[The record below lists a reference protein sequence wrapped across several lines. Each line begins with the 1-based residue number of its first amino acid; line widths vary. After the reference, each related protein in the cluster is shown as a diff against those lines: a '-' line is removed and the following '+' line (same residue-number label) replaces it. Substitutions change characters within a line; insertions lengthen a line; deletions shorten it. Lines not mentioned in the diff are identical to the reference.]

1 MQELNQTVC
10 ATDEVTLPEPIV
22 SVVIPAYNREK
33 LLPRAI
39 DSAVGQQIENI
50 EIIVVDDGSADQTVR
65 LIENLSRSDRRIRLE
80 RHVRNKG
87 EAAARNTGVKAAR
100 GRYIAFLDSDDEWL
114 PGKLKAQLEL
124 LQRSPPSVAA
134 AITGQMIVDSDGVAS
149 EVCDWTDR
157 FPISGLNLLKLGCGI
172 GMGNTFVVRSDVFAR
187 VGYFDENLPLF
198 VDLDWL
204 CRFLEYFE
212 IAKVN
217 QVLIRYYKAPMR
229 KGEFVENAVGKFV
242 KLNDGYLRKYSWLER
257 LRIKSQFYNYI
268 SFGYEANGPWRK
280 FVWTRF
286 LHLLLNPVQNPGNY
300 VHFLLASI
308 KLMPVTRRA
317 RHG

>member
-1 MQELNQTVC
+1 MQDTNQTVRAADA
-10 ATDEVTLPEPIV
+10 ATLSEPIV
-22 SVVIPAYNREK
+22 SVVIPAYNRAK
-33 LLPRAI
+33 LLQRAI
-39 DSAVGQQIENI
+39 DSAVIQRIENI
-50 EIIVVDDGSADQTVR
+50 EIIVVDDGSADQTIQ
-65 LIENLSRSDRRIRLE
+65 LIENLGRSDPRIRLE
-80 RHVRNKG
+80 RHIHNKG
-87 EAAARNTGVKAAR
+87 EAAARNTGVRAAR

-114 PGKLKAQLEL
+114 PGKLSAQLEL
-124 LQRSPPSVAA
+124 LQQSPPAVAA
-134 AITGQMIVDSDGVAS
+134 AITGQMIVDLDGGAS
-149 EVCDWTDR
+149 EVCDWTDKL
-157 FPISGLNLLKLGCGI
+157 PISGLNLLKLGCGI
-172 GMGNTFVVRSDVFAR
+172 GMGNTFMVRSDVFAK
-187 VGYFDENLPLF
+187 VGYFDESLPLF

-242 KLNDGYLRKYSWLER
+242 KLNSRYLSRYSWFER
-257 LRIKSQFYNYI
+257 IRIRSQFYNYI

-286 LHLLLNPVQNPGNY
+286 LYLLFNPLQNLGNY
-300 VHFLLASI
+300 VHFVLASI
-308 KLMPVTRRA
+308 KLMRGA